1 MLIKTLIVDNDKN
14 CIDILRKELGA
25 FSFIKIEGELNDPQD
40 VYSFLQSNDIDL
52 IFLDIEMGSIN
63 GINLAKHIKEIHP
76 NSSIVFVT
84 GHPGFALDGYEVYP
98 VDFLIKPINIQRLEK
113 ALNKVKEIN
122 SSRLNKK
129 DTKIGISI
137 DKGIKMISISEILYI
152 EKQGRKISVVCK
164 NNEIIYSRE
173 SMKNLEI
180 LFASFNF
187 YRPHQSFLV
196 PIKQIKAI
204 YPDKYTR
211 SYTIELSDSK
221 ITIPVSRNKYSE
233 LKEILEEE
241 IKGLTIH

>member
-1 MLIKTLIVDNDKN
+1 MFIKTLIVDNDKN

-25 FSFIKIEGELNDPQD
+25 FSFIKIEGELNNPQD

-129 DTKIGISI
+129 DTKIGINI
-137 DKGIKMISISEILYI
+137 DNGIKMISISEILYI

-173 SMKNLEI
+173 SMKNLET
-180 LFASFNF
+180 LFSSFNF

-196 PIKQIKAI
+196 PINQIKAI

-211 SYTIELSDSK
+211 SYIIELSDSK
-221 ITIPVSRNKYSE
+221 INIPVSRGKYSE
-233 LKEILEEE
+233 LKEILEKET
-241 IKGLTIH
+241 KGLTIH

>member
-1 MLIKTLIVDNDKN
+1 MFIKTLIVDNDKN
-14 CIDILRKELGA
+14 CINILRKELQV
-25 FSFIKIEGELNDPQD
+25 FSFIKIEGELNNPQD
-40 VYSFLQSNDIDL
+40 VEIFLQNNDIDL
-52 IFLDIEMGSIN
+52 IFLDIEMGPIH
-63 GINLAKHIKEIHP
+63 GINLARHIREIHP
-76 NSSIVFVT
+76 NALIIFVT
-84 GHPGFALDGYEVYP
+84 GYPGFALEGYEVYP

-122 SSRLNKK
+122 SSRFNKN
-129 DTKIGISI
+129 DYKIGINI
-137 DKGIKMISISEILYI
+137 DNGIKMINISEILYI

-180 LFASFNF
+180 LFSSFNF

-221 ITIPVSRNKYSE
+221 TNIPVSRNKYSR

-241 IKGLTIH
+241 TKGVTIH